1 MEEKSTKPVGTSDM
15 PTPQTFAYEKSYIV
29 SDLFKRDLT
38 AALNELPY
46 ADAAPFIDGINMYP
60 QGMPAAAL
68 NEFIRALGRLP
79 YKYIA
84 PLMKA
89 LDNKENFEKYFKLIE
104 NKQEQK

>member
-38 AALNELPY
+38 AVLKELPY
-46 ADAAPFIDGINMYP
+46 ADAARFIDGINMYP
-60 QGMPAAAL
+60 QGIPAAVL
-68 NEFIRALGRLP
+68 NEFIRALGNLP
-79 YKYIA
+79 YKYVE
-84 PLMKA
+84 PLMRSISNK
-89 LDNKENFEKYFKLIE
+89 DNFAKYFTLIE